1 MAKKISIGGAVSS
14 AINSKDFNLHEYKK
28 SNNLVTNTKF
38 KPQTYIP
45 ISEAFTEAISVEG
58 IPTGQLT
65 ILRGHSD
72 SGKAQPLFAKVLTPN
87 GWTTI
92 GQIEVGDEIIGSDGK
107 SQRVVGVFPQGIRD
121 VYKVSTSDGG
131 SVLCDGE
138 HLWSV
143 NSYKRRHHRSGKR
156 DVNGKRAYS
165 PDMTYI
171 TMKTIDML
179 DNVKCGK
186 GRYITNNY
194 MLPVLSPVQF
204 TGVGELPI
212 NPYTLGVLLGDGSI
226 SDTVTISTHD
236 EDIFP
241 YLQEDEHFG
250 SISKYDRPDDRYI
263 FVIRMKS
270 TIKPELDKL
279 GLLNTKS
286 YSKFIPKEYIY
297 NSSVDDRL
305 SLLQGL
311 LDTDGYIN
319 KNGSIE
325 YTTVSEKLAS
335 DIRDL
340 TLSLGGF
347 TVIRSKIPTYTSD
360 GEKKNGRLAYTI
372 TIRLPQYFNP
382 FRLKRRM
389 ERLTVVRK
397 PMFRYISNI
406 EYYGKEECVCIK
418 VSNDDC
424 LYVTD
429 DFILTHNTTAL
440 LETAISCQKNG
451 ILPVFI
457 ITEMKWSW
465 EHAISMGLEVTEH
478 CDEDGVLFYDGFF
491 IYADRSSLNT
501 IEDVA
506 AFINN
511 RLKEQREGK
520 LPYSLCFL
528 WDSIGSI
535 PCKLSVESNNNNNE
549 WNAGAI
555 SAQFKN
561 HVNQQ
566 IILSRKEGYPYIN
579 TLVCTNKIWVQKGT
593 SYGEQP
599 KLKNSGGESMFSD
612 AALVITFGN
621 VTSSGS
627 SKIKAVKNG
636 REVEFA
642 KRIKISVDKNHITGI
657 TTTGRV
663 VATSHGFIRDEKK
676 DIDRYKKEYSSSWAK
691 QLGSAEFDIVEEE
704 YSTDDE

>member
-1 MAKKISIGGAVSS
+1 MAKKLSIGGAVSS

-45 ISEAFTEAISVEG
+45 ISEAFTEAISIEG

-72 SGKAQPLFAKVLTPN
+72 SGK
-87 GWTTI
+87 
-92 GQIEVGDEIIGSDGK
+92 
-107 SQRVVGVFPQGIRD
+107 
-121 VYKVSTSDGG
+121 
-131 SVLCDGE
+131 
-138 HLWSV
+138 
-143 NSYKRRHHRSGKR
+143 
-156 DVNGKRAYS
+156 
-165 PDMTYI
+165 
-171 TMKTIDML
+171 
-179 DNVKCGK
+179 
-186 GRYITNNY
+186 
-194 MLPVLSPVQF
+194 
-204 TGVGELPI
+204 
-212 NPYTLGVLLGDGSI
+212 
-226 SDTVTISTHD
+226 
-236 EDIFP
+236 
-241 YLQEDEHFG
+241 
-250 SISKYDRPDDRYI
+250 
-263 FVIRMKS
+263 
-270 TIKPELDKL
+270 
-279 GLLNTKS
+279 
-286 YSKFIPKEYIY
+286 
-297 NSSVDDRL
+297 
-305 SLLQGL
+305 
-311 LDTDGYIN
+311 
-319 KNGSIE
+319 
-325 YTTVSEKLAS
+325 
-335 DIRDL
+335 
-340 TLSLGGF
+340 
-347 TVIRSKIPTYTSD
+347 
-360 GEKKNGRLAYTI
+360 
-372 TIRLPQYFNP
+372 
-382 FRLKRRM
+382 
-389 ERLTVVRK
+389 
-397 PMFRYISNI
+397 
-406 EYYGKEECVCIK
+406 
-418 VSNDDC
+418 
-424 LYVTD
+424 
-429 DFILTHNTTAL
+429 TTAL
-440 LETAISCQKNG
+440 LETAISCQRNG

-676 DIDRYKKEYSSSWAK
+676 DIDRYKKEYSPSWAK
-691 QLGSAEFDIVEEE
+691 QLGGGDFDIVEEE
-704 YSTDDE
+704 YSADDE

>member
-92 GQIEVGDEIIGSDGK
+92 GQIEVGDEIIGSDGGL
-107 SQRVVGVFPQGIRD
+107 QTVLGVYPQGVRD
-121 VYKVSTSDGG
+121 VYKLSTSDGG
-131 SVLCDGE
+131 STLCDGE

-143 NSYKRRHHRSGKR
+143 SLFENRVRESK
-156 DVNGKRAYS
+156 YS
-165 PDMTYI
+165 FK
-171 TMKTIDML
+171 TMSTIDLIDTGVM
-179 DNVKCGK
+179 NVENEKI
-186 GRYITNNY
+186 YNF
-194 MLPVLSPVQF
+194 MLPKLSPIEYVEVDHLQY
-204 TGVGELPI
+204 
-212 NPYTLGVLLGDGSI
+212 NPY
-226 SDTVTISTHD
+226 
-236 EDIFP
+236 
-241 YLQEDEHFG
+241 
-250 SISKYDRPDDRYI
+250 KYR
-263 FVIRMKS
+263 F
-270 TIKPELDKL
+270 
-279 GLLNTKS
+279 
-286 YSKFIPKEYIY
+286 
-297 NSSVDDRL
+297 
-305 SLLQGL
+305 
-311 LDTDGYIN
+311 
-319 KNGSIE
+319 
-325 YTTVSEKLAS
+325 
-335 DIRDL
+335 
-340 TLSLGGF
+340 
-347 TVIRSKIPTYTSD
+347 
-360 GEKKNGRLAYTI
+360 
-372 TIRLPQYFNP
+372 
-382 FRLKRRM
+382 
-389 ERLTVVRK
+389 
-397 PMFRYISNI
+397 ISNI